1 VDTSNATEQI
11 DQDRRRLLG
20 TATTG
25 IVVTGA
31 AIAVVLAVLEEKAI
45 SAQDKYTVQVPNG
58 LAFSDF
64 RGYENWE
71 VVAVSDTEN
80 SVKAIVANPT
90 MMAVY
95 RDGLPADGKQFPDGS
110 KIAKIEWNA
119 RRNRTSPYFVRVPDT
134 LKSVSF
140 IEKDTKRFPDTH
152 GWAYAQFGYDAAS
165 DTFAPQG
172 NDAKCGYECHS
183 RVSAQDYI
191 FTGYPKR

>member
-31 AIAVVLAVLEEKAI
+31 AIAVALAVLEEKAI

-58 LAFSDF
+58 LAFPDF
-64 RGYENWE
+64 RGYENWK

-90 MMAVY
+90 MMA
-95 RDGLPADGKQFPDGS
+95 
-110 KIAKIEWNA
+110 A
-119 RRNRTSPYFVRVPDT
+119 RRPS
-134 LKSVSF
+134 
-140 IEKDTKRFPDTH
+140 
-152 GWAYAQFGYDAAS
+152 
-165 DTFAPQG
+165 
-172 NDAKCGYECHS
+172 C
-183 RVSAQDYI
+183 
-191 FTGYPKR
+191 